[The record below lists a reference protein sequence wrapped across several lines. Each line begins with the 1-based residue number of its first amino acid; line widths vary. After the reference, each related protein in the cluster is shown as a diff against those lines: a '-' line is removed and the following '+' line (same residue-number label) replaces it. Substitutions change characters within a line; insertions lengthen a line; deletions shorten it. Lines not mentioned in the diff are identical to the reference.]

1 MFFFE
6 RHSSRGI
13 DWAANSLSFTDKGDA
28 MSMLRRIGFITAVAM
43 LVVGCQGYRE
53 GTPRTVGEFTDD
65 AAIQSKLKISLIND
79 KEISGLRINTEVH
92 KGVVT
97 LYGKVATVA
106 LGDRAVARAKAV
118 KGVVKVENRLIVVT
132 K

>member
-1 MFFFE
+1 
-6 RHSSRGI
+6 
-13 DWAANSLSFTDKGDA
+13 
-28 MSMLRRIGFITAVAM
+28 MSILRRIGFITGLTV
-43 LVVGCQGYRE
+43 LLVGCQGYRE
-53 GTPRTVGEFTDD
+53 GTTRTVGEFTDD

-79 KEISGLRINTEVH
+79 DEISGLRINTEVH

-97 LYGKVATVA
+97 LYGKVATAA